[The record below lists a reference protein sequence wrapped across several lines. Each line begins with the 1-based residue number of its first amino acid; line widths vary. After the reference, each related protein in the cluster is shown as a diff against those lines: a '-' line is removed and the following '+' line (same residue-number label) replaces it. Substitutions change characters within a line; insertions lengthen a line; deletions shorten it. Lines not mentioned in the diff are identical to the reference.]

1 MKTNIPDDQLQDGKP
16 TNKVDKNTI
25 YLSDE
30 ELERMPDSDDDYRLP
45 RDLPVPDEDLV
56 DDGELV
62 DDIDDDNE
70 DLIDPDTEISAE
82 EIALLEDA
90 EQDDSS
96 DETRA
101 SGLLDD
107 EDEDGDELNEGSGRR
122 NLFNTGEDLDM
133 PKDVTNPDIDQE
145 DEDN

>member
-16 TNKVDKNTI
+16 TNKVDKHTI
-25 YLSDE
+25 HLSDE

-45 RDLPVPDEDLV
+45 RDLPVPDEDQIA
-56 DDGELV
+56 DGEEF
-62 DDIDDDNE
+62 DDEDD
-70 DLIDPDTEISAE
+70 DLIDPETDISEE

-101 SGLLDD
+101 SDLLDD
-107 EDEDGDELNEGSGRR
+107 EDEDGDELNESSGKR